1 MKENYIGKINRLGKI
16 GHAVAKICQVMVTI
30 AMVCCIVGG
39 VLLALVPRDG
49 VMVTTSHTATIE
61 MDMTH
66 SIMPKLVAVDPED
79 DGSFE
84 LDGITYDNFDIV
96 GTLGRQTAVAQST
109 PYTYSLKNMMWVMFT
124 AAVLCLLL
132 VAATKKVSALFM
144 LFRDCETP
152 FTTDTADSFRQL
164 AISFVPVIVMG
175 WVLEAVTKW
184 VTTGVLDIV
193 IGIDLT
199 AVMLVVV
206 VLMMGEIF
214 RYGAL
219 LQQESDETL

>member
-1 MKENYIGKINRLGKI
+1 
-16 GHAVAKICQVMVTI
+16 
-30 AMVCCIVGG
+30 
-39 VLLALVPRDG
+39 
-49 VMVTTSHTATIE
+49 
-61 MDMTH
+61 
-66 SIMPKLVAVDPED
+66 
-79 DGSFE
+79 
-84 LDGITYDNFDIV
+84 
-96 GTLGRQTAVAQST
+96 
-109 PYTYSLKNMMWVMFT
+109 
-124 AAVLCLLL
+124 
-132 VAATKKVSALFM
+132 
-144 LFRDCETP
+144 
-152 FTTDTADSFRQL
+152 
-164 AISFVPVIVMG
+164 MG